1 MTHKADTAQLRSIV
15 DRLENQAARVAD
27 EQQAMKDIY
36 AEAKALGYDTP
47 TLRTLIAR
55 RKKAQDD
62 VAEADALLD
71 LYESAL

>member
-27 EQQAMKDIY
+27 EQQALKDIY
-36 AEAKALGYDTP
+36 AEAKADGFDVP
-47 TLRTLIAR
+47 TLKKLIAR
-55 RKKAQDD
+55 RKKARDD